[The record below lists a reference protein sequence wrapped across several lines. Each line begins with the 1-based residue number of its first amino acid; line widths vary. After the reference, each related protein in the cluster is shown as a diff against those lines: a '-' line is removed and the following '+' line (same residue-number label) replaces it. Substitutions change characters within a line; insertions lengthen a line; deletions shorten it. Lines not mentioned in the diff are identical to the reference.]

1 MVMRDTLLARLANGP
16 ATGQELQEAL
26 SPGDAAA
33 FRAVAREL
41 WLDGMLMGELA
52 VGCCAAPCGPMCV
65 SAMKPERI
73 WQLSK
78 KGRVRLK
85 VAQARAGMAP

>member
-1 MVMRDTLLARLANGP
+1 MRDAILAQLAEGP
-16 ATGQELQEAL
+16 ALGADLQATL

-33 FRAVAREL
+33 FRAAAREL
-41 WLDGMLMGELA
+41 WIDGLLMGELA

-65 SAMKPERI
+65 SAMKPERV